1 MRPADIAKKLN
12 LEPHPEGGYYRRM
25 YTHETKYSG
34 AGSEDGKRGLASSIY
49 FLLEG
54 GMQTRWHKTDGDELW
69 FWHAGSPLELSIAPA
84 DTGPVTTLTLGANVF
99 GDEHPQM
106 LILANHW
113 QSAKVDGMWALV
125 SCVVSPEFTFDAY
138 VMADEGWSPGA

>member
-1 MRPADIAKKLN
+1 MRPVDIAKKLN
-12 LEPHPEGGYYRRM
+12 LEPHPEGGYYRRI
-25 YTHETKYSG
+25 YTHETKL
-34 AGSEDGKRGLASSIY
+34 DGERGLASSIY

-69 FWHAGSPLELSIAPA
+69 LWHAGSPIALSMAA
-84 DTGPVTTLTLGANVF
+84 DDAGPVNTLMLGANIF
-99 GDEHPQM
+99 GDEHPQL
-106 LILANHW
+106 LIAANHW

-138 VMADEGWSPGA
+138 TMADEGWTPSA